1 MLESF
6 LEYLSLEK
14 NYARHTISSYR
25 KDVLDF
31 YAFMSGFKEDGSFS
45 EQSLKLV
52 DYDDL
57 RAWMIFLL
65 ESGKSRR
72 TVNRKMS
79 AMQSFFKFLVNIEEL
94 SSNPLQGH
102 KVLKAEKKV
111 QIPFSKEE
119 LELLNRDADFSSFT
133 SSRNEVIIDLLYT
146 TGMRRAELISLCLK
160 DLDWEQRQLKVLGK
174 GSRYR
179 ILPIIEATAVKIKK
193 YLEFRKEIPTEAEEL
208 LITEKGNKCYPNL
221 VYRVINSYLSNVTSK
236 LKKSPHMMR
245 HSFATHLLD
254 EGADLNTV
262 KELLGHS
269 SLAATQIYAHSSLAK
284 LKQVYNLSHPRGEK
298 SKRMKVMVQSVNF
311 NADKDLVS
319 FVNEKLD
326 SLERFYDRVVDA
338 EVFLKVQKTSEKEN
352 KITEI
357 KMNIPGS
364 ELMVKKQS
372 KTFEEGVVLCVD
384 SLKRQL
390 LKSKEKSRSH
400 QV

>member
-31 YAFMSGFKEDGSFS
+31 YVFMSGFKEDGSFS

-94 SSNPLQGH
+94 VSNPLQGH

-193 YLEFRKEIPTEAEEL
+193 YLEFRREIPTEAEEL

-298 SKRMKVMVQSVNF
+298 K
-311 NADKDLVS
+311 
-319 FVNEKLD
+319 
-326 SLERFYDRVVDA
+326 
-338 EVFLKVQKTSEKEN
+338 
-352 KITEI
+352 
-357 KMNIPGS
+357 
-364 ELMVKKQS
+364 
-372 KTFEEGVVLCVD
+372 
-384 SLKRQL
+384 
-390 LKSKEKSRSH
+390 
-400 QV
+400 

>member
-1 MLESF
+1 MLVSF

-14 NYARHTISSYR
+14 NYAKHTISSYR

-298 SKRMKVMVQSVNF
+298 K
-311 NADKDLVS
+311 
-319 FVNEKLD
+319 
-326 SLERFYDRVVDA
+326 
-338 EVFLKVQKTSEKEN
+338 
-352 KITEI
+352 
-357 KMNIPGS
+357 
-364 ELMVKKQS
+364 
-372 KTFEEGVVLCVD
+372 
-384 SLKRQL
+384 
-390 LKSKEKSRSH
+390 
-400 QV
+400 

>member
-94 SSNPLQGH
+94 ASNPLQGH

-193 YLEFRKEIPTEAEEL
+193 YLEYRKEIPTEAEEL

-298 SKRMKVMVQSVNF
+298 K
-311 NADKDLVS
+311 
-319 FVNEKLD
+319 
-326 SLERFYDRVVDA
+326 
-338 EVFLKVQKTSEKEN
+338 
-352 KITEI
+352 
-357 KMNIPGS
+357 
-364 ELMVKKQS
+364 
-372 KTFEEGVVLCVD
+372 
-384 SLKRQL
+384 
-390 LKSKEKSRSH
+390 
-400 QV
+400 

>member
-14 NYARHTISSYR
+14 NYAVHTISSYR

-31 YAFMSGFKEDGSFS
+31 YSFMSGFKEDGSFS
-45 EQSLKLV
+45 EQALKLV

-94 SSNPLQGH
+94 PSNPLQGH

-119 LELLNRDADFSSFT
+119 LEMLNRDADFSNFT

-160 DLDWEQRQLKVLGK
+160 DIDWEQRQIKVLGK
-174 GSRYR
+174 GSRFR
-179 ILPIIEATAVKIKK
+179 IIPIIDATVVKIEK
-193 YLEFRKEIPTEAEEL
+193 YLEFRNIISTEVDEL
-208 LITEKGNKCYPNL
+208 LITDKGNKCYPNL

-236 LKKSPHMMR
+236 LKKSPHMLR

-262 KELLGHS
+262 KELLGHT

-284 LKQVYNLSHPRGEK
+284 LKQVFNLSHPRG
-298 SKRMKVMVQSVNF
+298 
-311 NADKDLVS
+311 DK
-319 FVNEKLD
+319 K
-326 SLERFYDRVVDA
+326 
-338 EVFLKVQKTSEKEN
+338 
-352 KITEI
+352 
-357 KMNIPGS
+357 
-364 ELMVKKQS
+364 
-372 KTFEEGVVLCVD
+372 
-384 SLKRQL
+384 
-390 LKSKEKSRSH
+390 
-400 QV
+400 

>member
-14 NYARHTISSYR
+14 NYATHTISSYR

-31 YAFMSGFKEDGSFS
+31 YAFMSGFQEDGSFS

-94 SSNPLQGH
+94 PSNPLQGH

-119 LELLNRDADFSSFT
+119 LELLNSNADFSSFT

-179 ILPIIEATAVKIKK
+179 ILPIIDATAVKVKK
-193 YLEFRKEIPTEAEEL
+193 YLEFRNEIPTEVKEL

-298 SKRMKVMVQSVNF
+298 K
-311 NADKDLVS
+311 
-319 FVNEKLD
+319 
-326 SLERFYDRVVDA
+326 
-338 EVFLKVQKTSEKEN
+338 
-352 KITEI
+352 
-357 KMNIPGS
+357 
-364 ELMVKKQS
+364 
-372 KTFEEGVVLCVD
+372 
-384 SLKRQL
+384 
-390 LKSKEKSRSH
+390 
-400 QV
+400 

>member
-1 MLESF
+1 
-6 LEYLSLEK
+6 
-14 NYARHTISSYR
+14 
-25 KDVLDF
+25 
-31 YAFMSGFKEDGSFS
+31 MSGFKEDGSFS
-45 EQSLKLV
+45 EQALKLV

-94 SSNPLQGH
+94 PSNPLQGH

-119 LELLNRDADFSSFT
+119 LEMLNRDADFSNFT

-160 DLDWEQRQLKVLGK
+160 DIDWEQRQIKVLGK
-174 GSRYR
+174 GSRFR
-179 ILPIIEATAVKIKK
+179 IIPIIDATVVKIEK
-193 YLEFRKEIPTEAEEL
+193 YLEFRNIISTEVDEL
-208 LITEKGNKCYPNL
+208 LITDKGNKCYPNL

-298 SKRMKVMVQSVNF
+298 K
-311 NADKDLVS
+311 
-319 FVNEKLD
+319 
-326 SLERFYDRVVDA
+326 
-338 EVFLKVQKTSEKEN
+338 
-352 KITEI
+352 
-357 KMNIPGS
+357 
-364 ELMVKKQS
+364 
-372 KTFEEGVVLCVD
+372 
-384 SLKRQL
+384 
-390 LKSKEKSRSH
+390 
-400 QV
+400 

>member
-14 NYARHTISSYR
+14 NYAKHTISSYR

-94 SSNPLQGH
+94 VSNPLQGH

-193 YLEFRKEIPTEAEEL
+193 YLEFRREIPTEAEEL

-298 SKRMKVMVQSVNF
+298 K
-311 NADKDLVS
+311 
-319 FVNEKLD
+319 
-326 SLERFYDRVVDA
+326 
-338 EVFLKVQKTSEKEN
+338 
-352 KITEI
+352 
-357 KMNIPGS
+357 
-364 ELMVKKQS
+364 
-372 KTFEEGVVLCVD
+372 
-384 SLKRQL
+384 
-390 LKSKEKSRSH
+390 
-400 QV
+400 

>member
-14 NYARHTISSYR
+14 NYASHTISSYR
-25 KDVLDF
+25 KDALDF
-31 YAFMSGFKEDGSFS
+31 YSFMSGFEEDGSFS
-45 EQSLKLV
+45 EQSLKFV
-52 DYDDL
+52 GYDDL

-94 SSNPLQGH
+94 PSNPLQGH

-298 SKRMKVMVQSVNF
+298 K
-311 NADKDLVS
+311 
-319 FVNEKLD
+319 
-326 SLERFYDRVVDA
+326 
-338 EVFLKVQKTSEKEN
+338 
-352 KITEI
+352 
-357 KMNIPGS
+357 
-364 ELMVKKQS
+364 
-372 KTFEEGVVLCVD
+372 
-384 SLKRQL
+384 
-390 LKSKEKSRSH
+390 
-400 QV
+400 

>member
-6 LEYLSLEK
+6 LEYLRLEK
-14 NYARHTISSYR
+14 NYASHTILSYR

-31 YAFMSGFKEDGSFS
+31 YAFMSGFKEDGSFA
-45 EQSLKLV
+45 EHSLKLV

-57 RAWMIFLL
+57 RAWMIALL

-94 SSNPLQGH
+94 QSNPLQGH
-102 KVLKAEKKV
+102 KVLKAEKKI

-119 LELLNRDADFSSFT
+119 LDLLNRHADFSSFT

-146 TGMRRAELISLCLK
+146 TGMRRSELISLCLK
-160 DLDWEQRQLKVLGK
+160 DLDWEQGQLKVLGK
-174 GSRYR
+174 GSRFR
-179 ILPIIEATAVKIKK
+179 ILPIIDATAVKVKK

-298 SKRMKVMVQSVNF
+298 K
-311 NADKDLVS
+311 
-319 FVNEKLD
+319 
-326 SLERFYDRVVDA
+326 
-338 EVFLKVQKTSEKEN
+338 
-352 KITEI
+352 
-357 KMNIPGS
+357 
-364 ELMVKKQS
+364 
-372 KTFEEGVVLCVD
+372 
-384 SLKRQL
+384 
-390 LKSKEKSRSH
+390 
-400 QV
+400 

>member
-14 NYARHTISSYR
+14 NYAKHTISSYR

-179 ILPIIEATAVKIKK
+179 ILPIIESTAVKIKK
-193 YLEFRKEIPTEAEEL
+193 YLEFRREIPTEAEEL

-298 SKRMKVMVQSVNF
+298 K
-311 NADKDLVS
+311 
-319 FVNEKLD
+319 
-326 SLERFYDRVVDA
+326 
-338 EVFLKVQKTSEKEN
+338 
-352 KITEI
+352 
-357 KMNIPGS
+357 
-364 ELMVKKQS
+364 
-372 KTFEEGVVLCVD
+372 
-384 SLKRQL
+384 
-390 LKSKEKSRSH
+390 
-400 QV
+400 